1 MLDLELLKTLVCVVD
16 ERSFTRAAE
25 RVHRTQSTVSQ
36 QINKLEE
43 NVGRALLVRDRTGKR
58 VSPTE
63 HGEILAAYAR
73 RLLAMAQEA
82 EDVLSAPTV
91 LTPVRVGVP
100 EDFNAQRMSAMLS
113 DFLAV
118 HPGVRLETM
127 SGMSTDLHHK
137 LHQGEIDIALVKREP
152 GSAECIASWPESLV
166 WVAGMAA
173 AHNEEEVPLAVFPQ
187 GCVYRQRAIR
197 ALDKIGKRWR
207 VVFGSHSLT
216 GIQAAVASGLG
227 ITVLPT
233 TAVLPEHRVLGEA
246 DGFPPL
252 PPTELALISSAMTP
266 NTAQQNLIKFLVDSI
281 DKPRTR
287 IPTRLAD

>member
-16 ERSFTRAAE
+16 EGSFTRAAE

-58 VSPTE
+58 ISPTE

-73 RLLAMAQEA
+73 RLLAIAQEA
-82 EDVLSAPTV
+82 EDVLSAPTA

-113 DFLAV
+113 DFLAL
-118 HPGVRLETM
+118 HPGVRLETV

-137 LHQGEIDIALVKREP
+137 LQQGEIDIALVKREP
-152 GSAECIASWPESLV
+152 GSAACIASWPESLV
-166 WVAGMAA
+166 WVAGRAA
-173 AHNEEEVPLAVFPQ
+173 MHGEDDEEEVPLAVFPQ

-197 ALDKIGKRWR
+197 ALDKAGKRWR

-227 ITVLPT
+227 ISVLPT
-233 TAVLPEHRVLGEA
+233 TAVLPEHRALGEA

-252 PPTELALISSAMTP
+252 PPTELALVSSPMAP
-266 NTAQQNLIKFLVDSI
+266 NTAQRTLIEFLVNSI
-281 DKPRTR
+281 NKP
-287 IPTRLAD
+287 AAA